1 METSRAE
8 ALHDLDRNSI
18 GNLGLSG
25 SWVPPRVVDPA
36 RREFLIGGSVCSMRV
51 AFGVLERGGG
61 VSAVLYNRA
70 KVWST
75 GTKVDQNMVKWHIY
89 IYIDVLWDATRI
101 VIEACYSALCYI
113 VLI

>member
-1 METSRAE
+1 LETSRAE

-51 AFGVLERGGG
+51 AFGVLERGG
-61 VSAVLYNRA
+61 R
-70 KVWST
+70 
-75 GTKVDQNMVKWHIY
+75 QF
-89 IYIDVLWDATRI
+89 RQ
-101 VIEACYSALCYI
+101 CYI
-113 VLI
+113 IGQRSGQQ